1 MKFDVIFHPVFSSVS
16 EEEGKTEKDVE
27 VGVTPQEDKP
37 TTAVLGRL
45 LAFAGEERKAIA
57 FALFMKA
64 LTELA
69 QLLIPLVLVRA
80 YNTVVRNYAELHDP
94 AVRSET
100 KDQVLV
106 SMVYV
111 LALHTASHGFS
122 FVSSCVLGVAGERLV
137 ARLRSNLFTHLLA
150 LEIGF
155 YDTTKTGDLTSRLGS
170 DTTTVQLAL
179 TMGLNDGAI
188 GLAKTVVTI
197 TLMFIVSWE
206 LTSVVLGAGILTI
219 FIVLPLLGKISVI
232 TKEYQNALARAAGI
246 STETLGAMRTVRSF
260 LGEPKE
266 SERYVKEIGDAK
278 AWWPAKGEGD
288 GSVYYHGR
296 LKAVIFSAIAVIGF
310 GMIIGAV
317 HASLWFGFNLV
328 IDGKLSFG
336 QLTAFQSFQLHLG
349 FGGAQLAGA
358 VMKLAE
364 AMGGASRLFELLD
377 RTPLI
382 SGDGDEPDDLIVR
395 GEVSFDEVDFAY
407 PSRRDIPVLNGF
419 TLKAPAEQTTALVG
433 SSGSG
438 KSTVVQLVLRF
449 YDATGGVV
457 ALDGRDVTTLKP
469 TWLRKHLALVQQE
482 PVLFGMT
489 VRDNVVY
496 GLGAN
501 GTVPDGAL
509 IRVCKEANAHGFV
522 SSFSEGYDTV
532 CGERGI
538 QLSGGQKQRLA
549 LARALI
555 VDPRVLLLDEATS
568 ALDAESERVV
578 QEALDRATVGRTVLV
593 VAHRLSTVR
602 DADQLAMVSRG
613 SVIETGTH
621 DVLLSRCDSY
631 RNLVQRQ
638 T

>member
-1 MKFDVIFHPVFSSVS
+1 M
-16 EEEGKTEKDVE
+16 
-27 VGVTPQEDKP
+27 
-37 TTAVLGRL
+37 
-45 LAFAGEERKAIA
+45 
-57 FALFMKA
+57 
-64 LTELA
+64 
-69 QLLIPLVLVRA
+69 
-80 YNTVVRNYAELHDP
+80 
-94 AVRSET
+94 
-100 KDQVLV
+100 
-106 SMVYV
+106 
-111 LALHTASHGFS
+111 
-122 FVSSCVLGVAGERLV
+122 
-137 ARLRSNLFTHLLA
+137 
-150 LEIGF
+150 
-155 YDTTKTGDLTSRLGS
+155 
-170 DTTTVQLAL
+170 
-179 TMGLNDGAI
+179 
-188 GLAKTVVTI
+188 
-197 TLMFIVSWE
+197 
-206 LTSVVLGAGILTI
+206 
-219 FIVLPLLGKISVI
+219 
-232 TKEYQNALARAAGI
+232 
-246 STETLGAMRTVRSF
+246 
-260 LGEPKE
+260 
-266 SERYVKEIGDAK
+266 KEIGDAK

>member
-1 MKFDVIFHPVFSSVS
+1 M
-16 EEEGKTEKDVE
+16 
-27 VGVTPQEDKP
+27 
-37 TTAVLGRL
+37 
-45 LAFAGEERKAIA
+45 
-57 FALFMKA
+57 
-64 LTELA
+64 
-69 QLLIPLVLVRA
+69 
-80 YNTVVRNYAELHDP
+80 
-94 AVRSET
+94 
-100 KDQVLV
+100 
-106 SMVYV
+106 
-111 LALHTASHGFS
+111 
-122 FVSSCVLGVAGERLV
+122 
-137 ARLRSNLFTHLLA
+137 
-150 LEIGF
+150 
-155 YDTTKTGDLTSRLGS
+155 
-170 DTTTVQLAL
+170 
-179 TMGLNDGAI
+179 
-188 GLAKTVVTI
+188 
-197 TLMFIVSWE
+197 
-206 LTSVVLGAGILTI
+206 
-219 FIVLPLLGKISVI
+219 
-232 TKEYQNALARAAGI
+232 
-246 STETLGAMRTVRSF
+246 
-260 LGEPKE
+260 
-266 SERYVKEIGDAK
+266 
-278 AWWPAKGEGD
+278 
-288 GSVYYHGR
+288 
-296 LKAVIFSAIAVIGF
+296 
-310 GMIIGAV
+310 
-317 HASLWFGFNLV
+317 
-328 IDGKLSFG
+328 
-336 QLTAFQSFQLHLG
+336 
-349 FGGAQLAGA
+349 
-358 VMKLAE
+358 
-364 AMGGASRLFELLD
+364 
-377 RTPLI
+377 
-382 SGDGDEPDDLIVR
+382 
-395 GEVSFDEVDFAY
+395 
-407 PSRRDIPVLNGF
+407 LNGF

-602 DADQLAMVSRG
+602 DADQLAMVSHG